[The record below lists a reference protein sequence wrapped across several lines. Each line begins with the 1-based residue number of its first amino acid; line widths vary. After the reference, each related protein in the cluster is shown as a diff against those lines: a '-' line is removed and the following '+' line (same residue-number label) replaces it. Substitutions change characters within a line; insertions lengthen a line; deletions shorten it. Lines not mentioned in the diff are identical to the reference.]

1 MINTTSK
8 LYDKLLYIYTAQ
20 YNKLSENSKK
30 MENVL
35 NKPKMLILDFDE
47 DDLPPI
53 PTLEDDEGV
62 KLEPEETITERIKL
76 NP

>member
-1 MINTTSK
+1 
-8 LYDKLLYIYTAQ
+8 
-20 YNKLSENSKK
+20 